1 MQTLTQRRSV
11 PGGRGQDRCHLRHAA
26 DPCLRRRGLC
36 GSAGSFGWTSA
47 LFWNCLLRSAVRC
60 SSCAAARCCCRRKRR
75 SPSGGCG
82 RSTSPAILAALL
94 FWAAAYEGVELLR
107 GWRAAGVLERTALRQ
122 AALNLVL
129 FHHKN
134 HLYYLHIILLVYAVL
149 PLTRRLVAAAD
160 RRLLNY
166 ALGIW
171 FVLGCLAPTLKFFPP
186 LSLVGG
192 IPAQYPINLT
202 WCAVGYG
209 VLGDVLTQEA
219 PRHRPRTFVWLYL
232 AGTALTFGLTLAA
245 SVKTG
250 ALYQVFL
257 QGSAPGVCL
266 QAAGLYGFCAARWA
280 EPDRWPM
287 AETVSK
293 ASFCIYL
300 THLFFLDFL
309 AGRGLSA
316 GTLPPVWGVPVLV
329 AAAFGGGF
337 LVWLV
342 LRRVPVVKTYLI

>member
-1 MQTLTQRRSV
+1 M
-11 PGGRGQDRCHLRHAA
+11 
-26 DPCLRRRGLC
+26 
-36 GSAGSFGWTSA
+36 
-47 LFWNCLLRSAVRC
+47 
-60 SSCAAARCCCRRKRR
+60 
-75 SPSGGCG
+75 
-82 RSTSPAILAALL
+82 
-94 FWAAAYEGVELLR
+94 
-107 GWRAAGVLERTALRQ
+107 
-122 AALNLVL
+122 
-129 FHHKN
+129 
-134 HLYYLHIILLVYAVL
+134 
-149 PLTRRLVAAAD
+149 
-160 RRLLNY
+160 
-166 ALGIW
+166 
-171 FVLGCLAPTLKFFPP
+171 
-186 LSLVGG
+186 
-192 IPAQYPINLT
+192 
-202 WCAVGYG
+202 GYG

-266 QAAGLYGFCAARWA
+266 QAAGLYGFCAARWQNR
-280 EPDRWPM
+280 DRWPM

>member
-1 MQTLTQRRSV
+1 M
-11 PGGRGQDRCHLRHAA
+11 
-26 DPCLRRRGLC
+26 
-36 GSAGSFGWTSA
+36 
-47 LFWNCLLRSAVRC
+47 
-60 SSCAAARCCCRRKRR
+60 
-75 SPSGGCG
+75 
-82 RSTSPAILAALL
+82 
-94 FWAAAYEGVELLR
+94 
-107 GWRAAGVLERTALRQ
+107 
-122 AALNLVL
+122 
-129 FHHKN
+129 
-134 HLYYLHIILLVYAVL
+134 YAVL

-266 QAAGLYGFCAARWA
+266 QAAGLYGFCAARWQNR
-280 EPDRWPM
+280 DRWPM

-293 ASFCIYL
+293 ASFC
-300 THLFFLDFL
+300 TSWR
-309 AGRGLSA
+309 AGAS
-316 GTLPPVWGVPVLV
+316 PPGRCRPSGACRCWRPRPSG
-329 AAAFGGGF
+329 AAFWCGGSSGGCR
-337 LVWLV
+337 W
-342 LRRVPVVKTYLI
+342 

>member
-1 MQTLTQRRSV
+1 MRVWSCCGAGALRACWS
-11 PGGRGQDRCHLRHAA
+11 GR
-26 DPCLRRRGLC
+26 
-36 GSAGSFGWTSA
+36 
-47 LFWNCLLRSAVRC
+47 
-60 SSCAAARCCCRRKRR
+60 
-75 SPSGGCG
+75 PSG
-82 RSTSPAILAALL
+82 
-94 FWAAAYEGVELLR
+94 
-107 GWRAAGVLERTALRQ
+107 Q

-245 SVKTG
+245 SRQNRG
-250 ALYQVFL
+250 AVSGVPPGERPRRLFAGGGAVRA
-257 QGSAPGVCL
+257 SAPPG
-266 QAAGLYGFCAARWA
+266 GP
-280 EPDRWPM
+280 EPDRWPGCRRP
-287 AETVSK
+287 SPRRPS
-293 ASFCIYL
+293 AS
-300 THLFFLDFL
+300 T
-309 AGRGLSA
+309 
-316 GTLPPVWGVPVLV
+316 
-329 AAAFGGGF
+329 
-337 LVWLV
+337 
-342 LRRVPVVKTYLI
+342 

>member
-1 MQTLTQRRSV
+1 M
-11 PGGRGQDRCHLRHAA
+11 D
-26 DPCLRRRGLC
+26 
-36 GSAGSFGWTSA
+36 
-47 LFWNCLLRSAVRC
+47 
-60 SSCAAARCCCRRKRR
+60 
-75 SPSGGCG
+75 
-82 RSTSPAILAALL
+82 
-94 FWAAAYEGVELLR
+94 LLR
-107 GWRAAGVLERTALRQ
+107 GWRAAGVLELTAIRR
-122 AALNLVL
+122 AAADLVL

-266 QAAGLYGFCAARWA
+266 QAAGLYGFCAARWQNR
-280 EPDRWPM
+280 DRWPM

-316 GTLPPVWGVPVLV
+316 GTLPPVWGVPVLA

-337 LVWLV
+337 LVWRV